1 LKIEGDG
8 KQMMMKVMM
17 MIKISNVWSQRTDDG
32 FTEDILE
39 SSDVLIKSKLLRLSV
54 GLVPIFVLML
64 LDNIFKFN

>member
-1 LKIEGDG
+1 
-8 KQMMMKVMM
+8 MMMKVMM